1 MKAGNFN
8 TIFCAWLA
16 SLSLGQAAT
25 QLPLT
30 IETLA
35 GKAEAVVHGKVKGM
49 TCKRDAT
56 GRIFTEVQLK
66 LTETLKGKPN
76 GEVFRLVHGGGI
88 LGGKRSRSV
97 ADPKFKIGEEVVVF
111 VVFNSRGEA
120 IPVGMNQGRFEVFRP
135 VASGEAMVRNPFHG
149 LAKRNDGVTTAPLA
163 CHSRRCRFFRRR
175 FQPQFHHS
183 TGFRRS

>member
-8 TIFCAWLA
+8 TIVCAWLA

-35 GKAEAVVHGKVKGM
+35 SKAEAVVHGKVKGM

-66 LTETLKGKPN
+66 LTETLKGKPS

-149 LAKRNDGVTTAPLA
+149 LAKRNDGRAVFKRALGQAQALTL
-163 CHSRRCRFFRRR
+163 SELKRRIRRAAK
-175 FQPQFHHS
+175 
-183 TGFRRS
+183 

>member
-1 MKAGNFN
+1 MKTGNFI
-8 TIFCAWLA
+8 TIFCALLA

-66 LTETLKGKPN
+66 LTETLKGKPS

-88 LGGKRSRSV
+88 LGVLCEIKNGQ
-97 ADPKFKIGEEVVVF
+97 AL
-111 VVFNSRGEA
+111 
-120 IPVGMNQGRFEVFRP
+120 
-135 VASGEAMVRNPFHG
+135 G
-149 LAKRNDGVTTAPLA
+149 LAKRNDGRAVFKRALGQAQPLTL
-163 CHSRRCRFFRRR
+163 SELKRRIRRAAK
-175 FQPQFHHS
+175 
-183 TGFRRS
+183 